1 VSPLL
6 FLVVY
11 GALRGPIP
19 APEPLAAVVPDAVY
33 NTIVAALIG
42 PLAVY
47 AHRRYFEQDRI
58 DW

>member
-1 VSPLL
+1 
-6 FLVVY
+6 VY

-19 APEPLAAVVPDAVY
+19 APEPLMTVIPDAIY
-33 NTIVAALIG
+33 NTVLAALVG